1 MTTGSD
7 PLDLEANEAAAA
19 ERADEEAAQQIVS
32 DDDFLWWIGDKRG
45 RRALYQLLSE
55 TGVFRNPYV
64 SGSGDLT
71 AFRCGEMNVGQRYLA
86 KLQRLS
92 PETFHI
98 MTKEH
103 EHGRHRKHQRSS
115 GGK

>member
-7 PLDLEANEAAAA
+7 PLDIDANEAAAA
-19 ERADEEAAQQIVS
+19 EKAAEEHAQQIIA

-64 SGSGDLT
+64 IGSGDLT
-71 AFRCGEMNVGQRYLA
+71 NFKCGEMNVGQRYLA

-103 EHGRHRKHQRSS
+103 ENARRSKRNS
-115 GGK
+115 GSGK

>member
-7 PLDLEANEAAAA
+7 PLDIDASEAAAA
-19 ERADEEAAQQIVS
+19 EKADEERAQQIIS

-45 RRALYQLLSE
+45 RRALHQLLSE

-64 SGSGDLT
+64 NSDGDLT
-71 AFRCGEMNVGQRYLA
+71 AFRCGEMNVGQRLLA
-86 KLQRLS
+86 KLLRLS

-103 EHGRHRKHQRSS
+103 ENARQRKRTS
-115 GGK
+115 K

>member
-1 MTTGSD
+1 MTTEND
-7 PLDLEANEAAAA
+7 PLDLDANDAATAA
-19 ERADEEAAQQIVS
+19 KAEEERAQQLIA

-64 SGSGDLT
+64 NGSGDTT
-71 AFRCGEMNVGQRYLA
+71 AFKCGEMNVGQRLLA

-103 EHGRHRKHQRSS
+103 EHGRRKRSNSSTS
-115 GGK
+115 GK